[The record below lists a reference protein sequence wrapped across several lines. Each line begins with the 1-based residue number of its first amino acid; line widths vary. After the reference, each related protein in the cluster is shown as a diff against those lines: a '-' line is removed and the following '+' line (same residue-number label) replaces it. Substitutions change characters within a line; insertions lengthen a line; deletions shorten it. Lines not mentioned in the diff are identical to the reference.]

1 MLTAKKFKKFKI
13 SGKFMATIDQFKMSK
28 KEKLNRRFSE
38 DFKVKKVRE
47 IEKGTS
53 TPTQVSKSYDV
64 SLTSVYKWID
74 KYGTSKENT
83 ERLIIESKSDTVLI
97 ANYQRKIAE
106 LERLIGQKQ
115 VMIDFQSKIIELAE
129 QEYRIDIKKKYSDK
143 P

>member
-1 MLTAKKFKKFKI
+1 M
-13 SGKFMATIDQFKMSK
+13 
-28 KEKLNRRFSE
+28 
-38 DFKVKKVRE
+38 
-47 IEKGTS
+47 
-53 TPTQVSKSYDV
+53 

-74 KYGTSKENT
+74 KYGANKEST
-83 ERLIIESKSDTVLI
+83 ERFIIESKSDTVLI

>member
-1 MLTAKKFKKFKI
+1 
-13 SGKFMATIDQFKMSK
+13 MATIDQFKMSK

-53 TPTQVSKSYDV
+53 TPSQVSKSYDV

-74 KYGTSKENT
+74 KYGANKEST
-83 ERLIIESKSDTVLI
+83 ERFIIESKSDTVLI

>member
-1 MLTAKKFKKFKI
+1 
-13 SGKFMATIDQFKMSK
+13 MATIDQFKMSK

-74 KYGTSKENT
+74 KFGTSKEST